1 MVFKSFQRY
10 TLTCAVILATGLPA
24 WAGYK
29 VVHEP
34 SSNDPMAVT
43 IYELDNGLT
52 VYLTENHEQPRFY
65 SEIVVRAGS
74 KNDPAETTGLAHYLE
89 HLLFKGTQAMG
100 TLDYDEEKA
109 HLDAITALYEE
120 HFKEEDPEKRKEIYA
135 KINEESKQ
143 AAQYAIP
150 NEFDRLYKSM
160 GGSALNA
167 HTSTE
172 ETVYKVELPSNRLE
186 QWAVIETERFTDP
199 VFRLFQPELEI
210 VYEEKNRSMDNKDRL
225 IFESVSEL
233 FYKVHPYGQ
242 QTTLGTVEHLKKPS
256 LVNIMN
262 FYRTYYVPN
271 NMAICIS
278 GDIKKDEA
286 IETIDKHFSSW
297 EPKKLPKQKKWREK
311 PLNGVERVTVQYP
324 GEEYV
329 LLAFRTAPLNHK
341 DADALALLDM
351 ALSNTAAGLIDLN
364 LVQQQKVR
372 GAGAFPYL
380 QNDYGAQYLFG
391 IPKEGQ
397 SLEEVEQLLLD
408 QLDIIKSGK
417 LEDWVVPAII
427 TDFKKMRKAGLE
439 SDESRVSSMRE
450 SYIAL
455 QDWDDTVAQLD
466 RMEKLTKRDI
476 QRVAKKYFKG
486 NFVAGH
492 RVDGQH
498 EVPKIEKPKIDQVQI
513 DPGRESVF
521 AKNVLAMPVDP
532 LQPVFL
538 DPGDYSI
545 TEDPNGIR
553 FYYTHNPLNDLFVL
567 TFAVD
572 VGTDHDNRLAAAR
585 ELLDL
590 AGTTTYSAEELKKE
604 WYKLGTNFSFG
615 VGDSDSSFSIDGL
628 DENIE
633 KSIELM
639 TDVINNPST
648 DRQTIEQLKQII
660 IERRE
665 DAKKDPATISSAVVQ
680 FHRYGPDSSFLRLMP
695 SEKIKAL
702 TSEELF
708 ALTKGLLDYKHAIF
722 YVGSLPQEKVIEI
735 VRQHHPIGQPLK
747 DVPPYRVKAMKDPER
762 TEILFFNKETA
773 QSQVQIGFPGEKY
786 NEAQIP
792 AANMFNSYF
801 GGGMAGLVFQ
811 ELREARALAYAVG
824 ARYVTG
830 ARVEDENYM
839 VGAIGTQTD
848 KTPEAIEGFLQLFDD
863 MPVSEDRFAI
873 SKASLLNSFT
883 SSRLGFREVLGS
895 VRSWERLGLQP
906 DPRKARYEAA
916 VNADVNVLTDFYKAQ
931 IGGRPKL
938 ISVTGDKSKID
949 MERLATI
956 GPIREV
962 TQDDVFVK

>member
-1 MVFKSFQRY
+1 MISRISGRFG
-10 TLTCAVILATGLPA
+10 TGLLLFFLSAFPS

-34 SSNDPMAVT
+34 AANDPMAVT

-74 KNDPAETTGLAHYLE
+74 KHDPADTTGLAHYLE
-89 HLLFKGTQAMG
+89 HLLFKGTQKMG
-100 TLDYDEEKA
+100 TLDYEKEKA

-120 HFKEEDPEKRKEIYA
+120 HFNEDDTEKRKAIYA
-135 KINEESKQ
+135 RINDESKQ

-150 NEFDRLYKSM
+150 NEFDRLYKAM
-160 GGSALNA
+160 GATDLNA

-172 ETVYKVELPSNRLE
+172 ETVYKVELPSNRFE
-186 QWAVIETERFTDP
+186 QWAVIETERFTAP
-199 VFRLFQPELEI
+199 IFRLFQPELEI

-225 IFESVSEL
+225 IHEAVSEKL
-233 FYKVHPYGQ
+233 YKVHPYGQ

-256 LVNIMN
+256 LVNIME
-262 FYRTYYVPN
+262 FYETYYVPN
-271 NMAICIS
+271 NMAICVS

-286 IETIDKHFSSW
+286 IAVIDEHFSAW
-297 EPKKLPKQKKWREK
+297 KPQKLPKPARWRER
-311 PLNGVERVTVQYP
+311 PLDGIERVTVQYP

-341 DADALALLDM
+341 DADALSLLDM

-380 QNDYGAQYLFG
+380 QNDYGAQFLFG
-391 IPKEGQ
+391 IPKDGQ
-397 SLEEVEQLLLD
+397 SLEDVEKLLLD
-408 QLDIIKSGK
+408 QIEIIKSGE
-417 LEDWVVPAII
+417 LEDWVIPAII

-450 SYIAL
+450 SYIAF
-455 QDWDDTVAQLD
+455 QDWDRSVAQLD
-466 RMEKLTKRDI
+466 RMAKLTKRDI

-486 NFVAGH
+486 DFVAGH

-498 EVPKIEKPKIDQVQI
+498 DVPKIEKPKIDLVQI
-513 DPGRESVF
+513 DPGRESQF
-521 AKNVLAMPVDP
+521 AKTVLAMAVEP
-532 LQPVFL
+532 LQPAFL

-545 TEDPNGIR
+545 TDDPGGIR
-553 FYYTHNPLNDLFVL
+553 FYYTHNPLNDLFAL
-567 TFAVD
+567 SFAVD
-572 VGTDHDNRLAAAR
+572 FGTDHDNRLAAAR
-585 ELLDL
+585 ELIDL
-590 AGTTTYSAEELKKE
+590 AGTSKYPAEELKKE
-604 WYKLGTNFSFG
+604 WYKLGTNFNFG
-615 VGDSDSSFSIDGL
+615 VSDSESSFSIDGL
-628 DENIE
+628 DENLE

-639 TDVINNPST
+639 MDVINNPST
-648 DRQTIEQLKQII
+648 DQQTVDQLKQII

-665 DAKKDPATISSAVVQ
+665 DAKKDPATISAAVVQ
-680 FHRYGPDSSFLRLMP
+680 FHRYGPDSSFLRMMP
-695 SEKIKAL
+695 GDQVKQL

-708 ALTKGLLDYKHAIF
+708 GLTKGLLEYKHAVS
-722 YVGSLPQEKVIEI
+722 YVGSLPRERVIELI
-735 VRQHHPIGQPLK
+735 RKYHPINGALK
-747 DVPPYRVKAMKDPER
+747 DVPPYRVKQMRQPER
-762 TEILFFNKETA
+762 TEIYFYDKETA
-773 QSQVQIGFPGEKY
+773 QSQVQIDFPSEPY
-786 NEAQIP
+786 NEARVP
-792 AANMFNSYF
+792 AINMFNNYF

-830 ARVEDENYM
+830 ARAVDQNYM
-839 VGAIGTQTD
+839 VGGIGTQTD
-848 KTPEAIEGFLQLFDD
+848 KTPEAIEGFVELFDA

-873 SKASLLNSFT
+873 SRASLLNSFT
-883 SSRLGFREVLGS
+883 SSRLGFREVLNS
-895 VRSWERLGLQP
+895 VRSWERLGLEP

-916 VNADVNVLTDFYKAQ
+916 VNADVNLLMDFYKTQ
-931 IGGRPKL
+931 ISGRPKL
-938 ISVTGDKSKID
+938 ISITGDKSKID
-949 MERLATI
+949 MTRLAKI

-962 TQDDVFVK
+962 GQDEIFVK